1 MTFSLKLP
9 APEEASCLLKVRQHI
24 FGLKK
29 VNDAPADA
37 SFLKRFYSDWNIKGV
52 GTICKG
58 GEGERGREGQ
68 LFFMIWSYGIGSKEC
83 VVMWHIDGRC
93 KGVECQK
100 SRRWKQFGLIWAK
113 HLAGSPQT
121 AQSWHLHLQEARK
134 QGIGP
139 HSTSPS
145 NPIPQHKHRYY
156 NRYISIEQ
164 ISFLFSI
171 DEKKKNVLKNFLLM
185 P

>member
-1 MTFSLKLP
+1 M
-9 APEEASCLLKVRQHI
+9 
-24 FGLKK
+24 
-29 VNDAPADA
+29 NDAPAL
-37 SFLKRFYSDWNIKGV
+37 SWCLVFKTLLYQIEISRELEWSV
-52 GTICKG
+52 
-58 GEGERGREGQ
+58 REGGGY
-68 LFFMIWSYGIGSKEC
+68 FFMIWSYGIGSKEC
-83 VVMWHIDGRC
+83 VVMWHIDGRR

-139 HSTSPS
+139 HSTSLS

-156 NRYISIEQ
+156 NHYISIEQ

-171 DEKKKNVLKNFLLM
+171 DEIIIKKTVFKICYRCPKR
-185 P
+185 